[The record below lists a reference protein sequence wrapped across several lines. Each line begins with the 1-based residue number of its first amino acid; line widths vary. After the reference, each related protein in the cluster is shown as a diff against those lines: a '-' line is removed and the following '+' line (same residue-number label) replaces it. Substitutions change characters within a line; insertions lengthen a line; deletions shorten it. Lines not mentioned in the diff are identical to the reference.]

1 MTPNEPT
8 SETPAEA
15 KTPLLNEGPGP
26 ANPPPT
32 ASTDQP
38 SWGRVIWEN
47 VLSIGIALLLVFGI
61 RSTIVEAFKI
71 PSGSMIPTLLIGD
84 HIFVNKLAY
93 GIKVP
98 FSDWIGDKP
107 IYLMKR
113 EAPKQGDIVV
123 FVYPNDPSLY
133 YIKRVI
139 GTPGDVVTVNEKE
152 FFVNGQPLP
161 RDLMSDSEKAEVLKS
176 LDQDVYRDPAL
187 YWEKLAQGKHLM
199 MLDQMVGSPFGEGE
213 NSWKVP
219 EGQYFVMGDNRDH
232 SNDSR
237 AWGFVPFD
245 NIRGRAFVVWLSF
258 QLNWEDRSLQ
268 FRPERIWN
276 ALN

>member
-1 MTPNEPT
+1 MNPNEPT
-8 SETPAEA
+8 SETPTET
-15 KTPLLNEGPGP
+15 KTPLLNEGTGATNSPP
-26 ANPPPT
+26 A

-161 RDLMSDSEKAEVLKS
+161 RDVMSDSERAEVLKS

-258 QLNWEDRSLQ
+258 QLNWEDRSVQ